1 MVCGTQGVM
10 SMRAILGLVLTAL
23 ILTAC
28 ASGGGPAQV
37 IDRSY
42 DRRAPAPV
50 EAAGT
55 HLIERGETVYGIA
68 QRYGVSTRALIDWN
82 SLRPP
87 YRLTIGERLRLP
99 ESQGYVVQPGD
110 TIYAISDRFGVDRSS
125 LVRANNMRA
134 PYAIQVGQRL
144 QIPANAAALSSPSP
158 VQTASATVQ
167 RTVLPPP
174 SAARTPGTPS
184 ASAPAAATRPS
195 AEPAPPRQATTIAIP
210 PTRAASGF
218 IWPVEGRLLS
228 SFGAKDNG
236 LHNDGINIAAP
247 RGAPVLAADNGVVA
261 YAGKEIRGFGNLLL
275 IKHDGGLITAYA
287 HTDTLLVGRGDTVT
301 RGQVIGKVGTT
312 GGVDTPQLH
321 FEVRQGTRAVDPK
334 RYLPG

>member
-1 MVCGTQGVM
+1 MARRTRGVI
-10 SMRAILGLVLTAL
+10 SIRATLGLALTAL
-23 ILTAC
+23 VLAAC
-28 ASGGGPAQV
+28 AGGGGPAQV

-42 DRRAPAPV
+42 DRRATAPV
-50 EAAGT
+50 EAGT
-55 HLIERGETVYGIA
+55 HLIASGDTVYGIA

-110 TIYAISDRFGVDRSS
+110 TIYAISDRFGVDRSA

-134 PYAIQVGQRL
+134 PYTIQVGQRL
-144 QIPANAAALSSPSP
+144 QIPAGSAAPPSPPP
-158 VQTASATVQ
+158 VQTASAPVQ

-174 SAARTPGTPS
+174 AAARVPGTPS
-184 ASAPAAATRPS
+184 PVATRPP
-195 AEPAPPRQATTIAIP
+195 AEPAPPRPATTIAIP
-210 PTRAASGF
+210 PPRAASGF
-218 IWPVEGRLLS
+218 IWPVEGRLFS

-261 YAGKEIRGFGNLLL
+261 YAGQEIRGFGNLLL

-287 HTDTLLVGRGDTVT
+287 HTDTLLVKRGDTVT

-312 GGVDTPQLH
+312 GGVETPQLH

-334 RYLPG
+334 LYLPG

>member
-1 MVCGTQGVM
+1 MACVTQGVI
-10 SMRAILGLVLTAL
+10 SIRTIPGLVLAAL
-23 ILTAC
+23 VLTAC

-50 EAAGT
+50 EAGT
-55 HLIERGETVYGIA
+55 HLIARGETVYGIA

-87 YRLTIGERLRLP
+87 YRLIAGERIRLP
-99 ESQGYVVQPGD
+99 ESQGYVVQRGD
-110 TIYAISDRFGVDRSS
+110 TVHAISRRFGVDQST
-125 LVRANNMRA
+125 LVRTNNIRP
-134 PYAIQVGQRL
+134 PYTIQAGQRL
-144 QIPANAAALSSPSP
+144 QLPANATAPSLP
-158 VQTASATVQ
+158 PEAQTASAPIQ

-174 SAARTPGTPS
+174 S
-184 ASAPAAATRPS
+184 SAPSPGSPPATAPGAATRPS
-195 AEPAPPRQATTIAIP
+195 TETPPSRAATTIAVP
-210 PTRAASGF
+210 PPPAASGF

-247 RGAPVLAADNGVVA
+247 RGAPVVAADNGVVA
-261 YAGKEIRGFGNLLL
+261 YAGQEIRGFGNLLL

-287 HTDTLLVGRGDTVT
+287 HTDTLLVGRGDIVT

>member
-1 MVCGTQGVM
+1 MARRTRGVI
-10 SMRAILGLVLTAL
+10 SIRATLGLALTAL
-23 ILTAC
+23 VLAAC
-28 ASGGGPAQV
+28 AGGGGPAQV

-42 DRRAPAPV
+42 DRRATAPV
-50 EAAGT
+50 EAGT
-55 HLIERGETVYGIA
+55 HLIASGDTVYGIA
-68 QRYGVSTRALIDWN
+68 QRYGVTTRALIDWN

-99 ESQGYVVQPGD
+99 ESRGYVVQPGD
-110 TIYAISDRFGVDRSS
+110 TIYAISNRFGVDRSA

-144 QIPANAAALSSPSP
+144 QIPAGSAAPPSPSP
-158 VQTASATVQ
+158 VQTASAPVQ

-174 SAARTPGTPS
+174 AAARVPGTPS
-184 ASAPAAATRPS
+184 PVATRPP
-195 AEPAPPRQATTIAIP
+195 AEPAPPRPATTIAIP
-210 PTRAASGF
+210 PPRAASGF

-261 YAGKEIRGFGNLLL
+261 YAGQEIRGFGNLLL

-287 HTDTLLVGRGDTVT
+287 HTDTLLVKRGDTVT

-312 GGVDTPQLH
+312 GGVETPQLH

-334 RYLPG
+334 LYLPG

>member
-1 MVCGTQGVM
+1 
-10 SMRAILGLVLTAL
+10 MRWIGHQAKGLRSLFAL
-23 ILTAC
+23 LLVAPALAAC
-28 ASGGGPAQV
+28 AGSGGSAQV

-42 DRRAPAPV
+42 DRRAQAPV
-50 EAAGT
+50 EAGT
-55 HLIERGETVYGIA
+55 HLIQSGETVYGIA
-68 QRYGVSTRALIDWN
+68 QRYGVSTRSLIDWN

-87 YRLTIGERLRLP
+87 YRLLPGERLRLP
-99 ESQGYVVQPGD
+99 ESQGYVVQRSD
-110 TIYAISDRFGVDRSS
+110 SVYAISRRFSVDMST
-125 LVRANNMRA
+125 LVRANNLQP
-134 PYAIQVGQRL
+134 PYNIQEGQRL
-144 QIPANAAALSSPSP
+144 QLPANAAGTTSQTAPP
-158 VQTASATVQ
+158 IQTASAPIQ

-174 SAARTPGTPS
+174 ESARGASSPPS
-184 ASAPAAATRPS
+184 ATVTPPSETPAASTRRVATISP
-195 AEPAPPRQATTIAIP
+195 PPPRAS
-210 PTRAASGF
+210 SGF

-228 SFGAKDNG
+228 SFGAKNDG

-321 FEVRQGTRAVDPK
+321 FEVREGTRAVDPK

>member
-28 ASGGGPAQV
+28 ASWGGPAQV
-37 IDRSY
+37 IDLSY

-144 QIPANAAALSSPSP
+144 QIPANAASLSSPSP

-210 PTRAASGF
+210 PPRAASGF

-247 RGAPVLAADNGVVA
+247 RGH
-261 YAGKEIRGFGNLLL
+261 RLLR
-275 IKHDGGLITAYA
+275 LITALWPMPA
-287 HTDTLLVGRGDTVT
+287 RKFGGS
-301 RGQVIGKVGTT
+301 GTC
-312 GGVDTPQLH
+312 
-321 FEVRQGTRAVDPK
+321 FSSSMMAV
-334 RYLPG
+334 